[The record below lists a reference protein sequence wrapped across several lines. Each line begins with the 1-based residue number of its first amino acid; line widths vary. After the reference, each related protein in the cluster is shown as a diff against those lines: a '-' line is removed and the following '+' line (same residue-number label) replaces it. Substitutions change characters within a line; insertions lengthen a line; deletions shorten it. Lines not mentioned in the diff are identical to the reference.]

1 MKILVKNGR
10 LIDPKNK
17 LDAVHDIAIAGQR
30 IVAIDPDEFDAD
42 RVIDASGLAVIPGL
56 VDLSVRLREPGY
68 EHRDTL
74 ENELMAALSGGV
86 TRLVLPPDTDPTLD
100 EPGLVEMLKHRARAL
115 NQTYVYPLG
124 AMTEDL
130 EGKQLT
136 EMSELTRAG
145 CVAFS
150 HANRPLPELS
160 ILKQCMQYAQSFGY
174 SLWLRPHE
182 RSLTGNGVAASGEVA
197 SRLGL
202 SGVPV
207 QSETIALHAL
217 FELQR
222 SIGVRLHLCR
232 ISSAQGIE
240 LVRQAKAEGLPVT
253 CDVSIHHVHLTDVDI
268 GFFDS
273 NYRLDPPLRGQR
285 DRDAITQGLLDGTI
299 DAICSDHIPLDDE
312 DKLVPFAEAQPGA
325 SGVELLFSLVYK
337 WAKENNISLL
347 DALTKVT
354 CEPVSILQKAA
365 PAFSSCGQ
373 LSVGSPADLVLVDL
387 EEYWTVDRESLLS
400 QSVHTP
406 FINYQ
411 VPGRVK
417 LTIVSGR
424 VMWEKEE

>member
-1 MKILVKNGR
+1 MKILIKQGR
-10 LIDPKNK
+10 LLDPKNRI
-17 LDAVHDIAIAGQR
+17 DAVHDIAIAGQR
-30 IVAIDPDEFDAD
+30 IVAIDPDDFEAE

-100 EPGLVEMLKHRARAL
+100 EPALVEMLKHRARSL

-124 AMTEDL
+124 AMTLGLKGE
-130 EGKQLT
+130 QIT

-150 HANRPLPELS
+150 QANRPIPELG
-160 ILKQCMQYAQSFGY
+160 ILKQCMQYAKGYGY

-202 SGVPV
+202 AGIPV

-232 ISSAQGIE
+232 ISSAQGVE
-240 LVRQAKAEGLPVT
+240 LVRQAKAEGLPVS
-253 CDVSIHHVHLTDVDI
+253 CDVSINNVHLTDLDI

-273 NYRLDPPLRGQR
+273 NYRLDPPLRGLR
-285 DRDAITQGLLDGTI
+285 DRDAITEGLLDGTI

-312 DKLVPFAEAQPGA
+312 VKLVPFAEAQPGA
-325 SGVELLFSLVYK
+325 ANVELLFSLVYK
-337 WAKENNISLL
+337 WALAHNVPLL
-347 DALTKVT
+347 DALAKVT
-354 CEPVSILQKAA
+354 CGPVAILQDAA
-365 PAFSSCGQ
+365 PAFSACGQ
-373 LSVGSPADLVLVDL
+373 LAVGTPADIALVDL
-387 EEYWTVDRESLLS
+387 NEHWTVNRENLLS

-406 FINYQ
+406 FVGYEM
-411 VPGRVK
+411 PGRVK

-424 VMWEKEE
+424 VMWEAEQ

>member
-1 MKILVKNGR
+1 MNILIKNGR
-10 LIDPKNK
+10 LLDPKNK

-30 IVAIDPDEFDAD
+30 IVAIDPVDFEAE
-42 RVIDASGLAVIPGL
+42 RVIDASGLVVIPGL

-100 EPGLVEMLKHRARAL
+100 EPGLVEMLKHRARSL

-124 AMTEDL
+124 AMTVGLNGERI
-130 EGKQLT
+130 T
-136 EMSELTRAG
+136 EMAELTRAG

-150 HANRPLPELS
+150 QANRPLPELGT
-160 ILKQCMQYAQSFGY
+160 LKQCMQYAKSFDY

-182 RSLTGNGVAASGEVA
+182 RSLSANGVAASGEVA

-202 SGVPV
+202 AGIPV

-232 ISSAQGIE
+232 LSSAQGIE

-253 CDVSIHHVHLTDVDI
+253 CDVSINHVHLSDVDI
-268 GFFDS
+268 GYFDS
-273 NYRLDPPLRGQR
+273 NYRLDPPLRSQR
-285 DRDAITQGLLDGTI
+285 DRDAITRGLMDGTI

-312 DKLVPFAEAQPGA
+312 DKLVPFAEAVPGA

-337 WAKENNISLL
+337 WAKENEVPLL
-347 DALTKVT
+347 EALTKVT
-354 CEPVSILQKAA
+354 CGPVSILQQAA
-365 PAFSSCGQ
+365 PAFSACGQ
-373 LSVGSPADLVLVDL
+373 LSVGSPADLALVDL
-387 EEYWTVDRESLLS
+387 EAYWTVNRDNLLS

-411 VPGRVK
+411 VPGCVK
-417 LTIVSGR
+417 LTVVSGC
-424 VMWEKEE
+424 VMWEEGK